1 MKAKAA
7 AMHAREGIAVDD
19 DEEDENLSAIQA
31 DNSMSRKKVVVPVED
46 APLEVLRE
54 GWLLK
59 QSKALKVWQKKYFVL
74 DSVALYWAKSPHDV
88 PDGFFPIR
96 KCQFL
101 LKSENGSFEVITSGG
116 TSRMRVLRHTTAE
129 GKKDLDD
136 WSACYTSAM
145 NDFSFPYFHVHQTCR
160 VDISMEL
167 LLGVCKDGLRLVK
180 LGLYDPGR
188 EEEIA
193 FYSFSEIYEWGC
205 PDLQTFQFCTTERVP
220 YILHTTHASDIED
233 MVHVKFARWKENR
246 KRRAM
251 GKT

>member
-7 AMHAREGIAVDD
+7 AMHAKEGIAVDNEDED
-19 DEEDENLSAIQA
+19 DE
-31 DNSMSRKKVVVPVED
+31 NSQSREPDSTMSRNKIPLED

-59 QSKALKVWQKKYFVL
+59 QSKTLKVWQKKYFVL

-88 PDGFFPIR
+88 PDGFYPIR

-101 LKSENGSFEVITSGG
+101 LQGESGCFEVITSGG
-116 TSRMRVLRHTTAE
+116 RSRMQVLRYKTAE
-129 GKKDLDD
+129 GKRDLEA
-136 WSACYTSAM
+136 WTACYTNAM

-160 VDISMEL
+160 RDVSLEL
-167 LLGVCKDGLRLVK
+167 LLGVCKGGLRLVK

-193 FYSFSEIYEWGC
+193 FYTYSEIYEWGC
-205 PDLQTFQFCTTERVP
+205 PDLETFEFCATTERAP
-220 YILHTTHASDIED
+220 YVLQTLHASDIEA
-233 MVHVKFARWKENR
+233 MVHVKFARWKEAR
-246 KRRAM
+246 KRRAL
-251 GKT
+251 GHA